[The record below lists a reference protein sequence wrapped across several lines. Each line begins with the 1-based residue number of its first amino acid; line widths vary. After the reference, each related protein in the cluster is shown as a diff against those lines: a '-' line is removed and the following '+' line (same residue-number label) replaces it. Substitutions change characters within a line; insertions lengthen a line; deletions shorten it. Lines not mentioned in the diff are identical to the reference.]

1 MMSAIQSLQNI
12 ENARMK
18 LILQAVITQDK
29 AAIEQVATALGVEAT
44 QTEFLVI
51 AECANRWLRA
61 QEEGS
66 APPA

>member
-1 MMSAIQSLQNI
+1 
-12 ENARMK
+12 MK